1 MPPVKALTRDQVHYL
16 NVLGPWGLSVFNFR
30 SLCER
35 CYEAK
40 LKLVVSCS
48 DLSTEKRV
56 ALSSRFQGN
65 HLWKKSLKSL
75 RFCGK
80 WFNSFLRLWHCLQMQ
95 AETAWTL
102 KSSFVIVMLIE
113 HRPPLTLYQKLLM
126 IFSFIL
132 KQSIHLNSDAELQI
146 YPKNGKRIHFKVVYL
161 DNLHANT
168 CNFAQK
174 YY

>member
-1 MPPVKALTRDQVHYL
+1 MQGYTQLYRAKRSYTELYKAKQSYTQLYRAIHSCT
-16 NVLGPWGLSVFNFR
+16 GLYRVIHS
-30 SLCER
+30 
-35 CYEAK
+35 Y
-40 LKLVVSCS
+40 
-48 DLSTEKRV
+48 TE
-56 ALSSRFQGN
+56 LYTD
-65 HLWKKSLKSL
+65 KKSPAQFYRPS
-75 RFCGK
+75 
-80 WFNSFLRLWHCLQMQ
+80 HCLQMQ

-161 DNLHANT
+161 DNLHTNT

>member
-1 MPPVKALTRDQVHYL
+1 MQGYTQLYRAKRSYTELYKAKQSYTQLYRAIHSCT
-16 NVLGPWGLSVFNFR
+16 GLYRVIHS
-30 SLCER
+30 
-35 CYEAK
+35 Y
-40 LKLVVSCS
+40 
-48 DLSTEKRV
+48 TE
-56 ALSSRFQGN
+56 LYTD
-65 HLWKKSLKSL
+65 KKSSAQLYRPS
-75 RFCGK
+75 
-80 WFNSFLRLWHCLQMQ
+80 HCLQMQ

-161 DNLHANT
+161 DNLHANR